1 MKAGR
6 QRTTKHA
13 YLEKLTR
20 DIKMKSVKVGKDLEG
35 STPPS
40 VFIGRWSY
48 PKVYAGP
55 MMANQLGDTYIMDS
69 PESWLNQN
77 KTQNEILNYRM
88 NLVRGKQLID
98 IKDLNNPYVEKLQDI
113 SLASKSTDAEA
124 NFLKRPRGAQL
135 SQESMPHGPSGIL
148 EKFDID
154 AVRWDKQLEK
164 SYYDTD
170 LRATD
175 AVIALH
181 NKNVPFSAVQKA
193 FSVGAFGIGKNR
205 KLVPTRWSI
214 TACDSALADKLL
226 KEVRYNPIIDTYR
239 VYENEALNNY
249 YAIILTPTEWQYEW
263 TEGFYKVEN
272 NEELVFSDYETNEDK
287 KEYSTVGGCYYTSK
301 MVVLDALN
309 KMKLQSG
316 LIVLREAYTGYV
328 PMGVFNVRENMRE
341 AMEKPYKEFEDL
353 KSALVYVG
361 KNFKIPL
368 SRYIKTGTLLNEM
381 LHTKQTTLDSYF
393 KKSPKFQN

>member
-175 AVIALH
+175 AVMTLH